1 MCCAAHQRVYR
12 VSVADWWSSLNP
24 SLAVA
29 LVVAVLT
36 LLLHPAIRRNLGT
49 MSERRKPARPA
60 VTE

>member
-1 MCCAAHQRVYR
+1 M
-12 VSVADWWSSLNP
+12 ADWWSSLNP